1 MNIIKIHLNIIIQL
15 FSVIIFFSSL
25 SAKNVDKFNTGTNI
39 SNYFSGIIFL
49 NDNNYEDS
57 YKYLKKLNGLE
68 ENHKNFSSKYLYSLV
83 NSGKFKEAY
92 LYAKKL
98 EKRNLD
104 IYESD
109 LIIGIFHLKEKKP
122 ALAKKYFLKLK
133 NRDSGFLL
141 SEFISDSLLNWSSM
155 SEIDLTSAQ
164 KKINTM
170 DSRFENLKR
179 IQGVFLHCFY
189 NSPKTEYYF
198 KQLTNNSK
206 TDFSRYNYFYA
217 KYLVDIGEYEKSKNF
232 LNLSLNLYPRNLLL
246 NQFKINLINGVN
258 QNNFDCQN
266 QSHIIAEILYVTAN
280 ALSSQSFYIFSNF
293 YINLSKYLNPEFYSF
308 NTLLA
313 ENFYK
318 IKNYKKA
325 KNIYKELERYGD
337 YFLWYASKQNARIF
351 LKEDKKEYA
360 LQYLARSYEKISIK
374 DIYETFDYAE
384 FLKNNE
390 KFEESLKFYSE
401 IIKKVKT
408 NHALFP
414 KAKEGRGIAYE
425 RIGKWKKA
433 EKDLLDSLQ
442 AKPNQAYVINYLA
455 YSWIEQGIKIE
466 KSLKMLEKANQLKD
480 NDPYIIDSLGWALYK
495 LNRFKEAKKYLQIA
509 VELMPS
515 DPIVNDHF
523 GDVLWKNNKK
533 IQARYYWNY
542 VLKLEDAK
550 EDLKEKIKDKLILGL

>member
-1 MNIIKIHLNIIIQL
+1 MNIIKVHLNIIIQL

-293 YINLSKYLNPEFYSF
+293 YINLSKYLNPEFYF
-308 NTLLA
+308 
-313 ENFYK
+313 
-318 IKNYKKA
+318 
-325 KNIYKELERYGD
+325 
-337 YFLWYASKQNARIF
+337 
-351 LKEDKKEYA
+351 
-360 LQYLARSYEKISIK
+360 
-374 DIYETFDYAE
+374 
-384 FLKNNE
+384 
-390 KFEESLKFYSE
+390 
-401 IIKKVKT
+401 
-408 NHALFP
+408 
-414 KAKEGRGIAYE
+414 
-425 RIGKWKKA
+425 
-433 EKDLLDSLQ
+433 
-442 AKPNQAYVINYLA
+442 
-455 YSWIEQGIKIE
+455 
-466 KSLKMLEKANQLKD
+466 
-480 NDPYIIDSLGWALYK
+480 
-495 LNRFKEAKKYLQIA
+495 
-509 VELMPS
+509 
-515 DPIVNDHF
+515 
-523 GDVLWKNNKK
+523 
-533 IQARYYWNY
+533 
-542 VLKLEDAK
+542 
-550 EDLKEKIKDKLILGL
+550 